1 MSAAFMLILI
11 INLSLFRILRSRSNS
26 VAINQAIRLA
36 TCKQWCIFKQKT
48 ISPLTRKQNVLKL
61 IEAVI
66 LETSELNQMTR
77 LEAKKNGLPI
87 KITTIVTKERW
98 KMKKVP

>member
-1 MSAAFMLILI
+1 MLILI

-26 VAINQAIRLA
+26 AAINQAIRLV
-36 TCKQWCIFKQKT
+36 TCKQWYIFKQKT

-66 LETSELNQMTR
+66 VETSELNQMTR
-77 LEAKKNGLPI
+77 LEAKKSGLPI
-87 KITTIVTKERW
+87 KITTIGTKERW
-98 KMKKVP
+98 KMKKVLWQ